1 MESIMTVYSKQLP
14 RAKHYDV
21 IVVGSGS
28 AGATA
33 TIATARAG
41 AKTLVLERL
50 PFLGGT
56 STAVLD
62 TFYGFYTPG
71 LKSKKV
77 VGGISDDVMERLR
90 RHASWF
96 ERPNSHGAGTGITY
110 HPEYLK
116 VVWEDL
122 VREAGAEVL
131 LNAWVQDVEAK
142 DKSLRSLIVATKLG
156 LRAFTADVFI
166 DASGDADLCYFGGFD
181 YELAGVMNPAQT
193 LTTTFKMCNVDVPRR
208 QAISRQAFHALMA
221 EAAASGRYALPRKE
235 GSDHITPVNHM
246 TATIMTRLP
255 SYFKKGETVVN
266 ATDPELWSQAEMEG
280 RKQAI
285 EYIRFLRD
293 QVPGY
298 ERAQLSTFGVQIG
311 VRETRRVHGEYRLTK
326 DDVLSARQFDD
337 QIGLCGAPME
347 DHHGGTDTAW
357 AYLPEGRCVGIPW
370 GTLVPK
376 GSRNLLMAGR
386 CFSSTHDAHA
396 SVRSMAQCMA
406 MGQAAGTAAAT
417 MVKEKKAPQD
427 ISVTRLRDT
436 LRRNGALLET
446 P

>member
-1 MESIMTVYSKQLP
+1 MNIYAKQLP
-14 RAKHYDV
+14 PAKLYDV

-28 AGATA
+28 AGAVA
-33 TIATARAG
+33 AIAAARAG
-41 AKTLVLERL
+41 AKALVLERL

-71 LKSKKV
+71 SQSKKV
-77 VGGISDDVMERLR
+77 VGGISDEVLGRLR
-90 RHASWF
+90 QQASWL
-96 ERPNSHGAGTGITY
+96 ERPNTHGAGTGVTY

-122 VREAGAEVL
+122 VREAGSEVL
-131 LNAWVQDVEAK
+131 LNAWVQDVEIQ
-142 DKSLRSLIVATKLG
+142 DQRVRSLVVATKLG
-156 LRAFTADVFI
+156 LRSFTAEAFI
-166 DASGDADLCYFGGFD
+166 DASGDADLCYFGGFK
-181 YELAGVMNPAQT
+181 YELAGAKDPAQT

-235 GSDHITPVNHM
+235 GSDHITPVDHM

-255 SYFKKGETVVN
+255 SYFKRGETVVN
-266 ATDPELWSQAEMEG
+266 ATDPELWSRAEMEG

-298 ERAQLSTFGVQIG
+298 ERAQLSTFGLQIG
-311 VRETRRVHGEYRLTK
+311 VRETRRVYGEYRLTK

-347 DHHGGTDTAW
+347 DHHGGADTAW
-357 AYLPEGRCVGIPW
+357 AYLPDGQCVGIPW

-376 GSRNLLMAGR
+376 GSRNLLVAGR

-406 MGQAAGTAAAT
+406 MGQAVGTAAAM
-417 MVKEKKAPQD
+417 MVKEKKAPPE
-427 ISVTRLRDT
+427 ISVPRLQDT
-436 LRRNGALLET
+436 LRRNGALLEM